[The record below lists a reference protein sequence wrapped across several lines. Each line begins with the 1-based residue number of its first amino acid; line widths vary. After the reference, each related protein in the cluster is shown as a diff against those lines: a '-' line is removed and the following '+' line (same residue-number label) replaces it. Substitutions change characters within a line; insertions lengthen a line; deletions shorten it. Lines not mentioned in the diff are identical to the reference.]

1 MKKLLVLVLAAF
13 IAIPSY
19 SQLFKFGIKAGAQST
34 TVPTYD
40 FSTGS
45 SNYSIEALE
54 NAQWGFHGGIF
65 ARIKLGP
72 IFLQPEVVFT
82 TSTFDYNVNDGV
94 TADILKAQTFNR
106 LAIPLL
112 IGFKLGPIRINA
124 GPAASVQIGTPAALI
139 DDPDFENMYKS
150 ALWGYQAGL
159 GIDLF
164 KKLTVD
170 ARFAGGLGDL
180 LGESVTL
187 GTQTFNLDYSQT
199 TIMLSLGWM
208 F

>member
-19 SQLFKFGIKAGAQST
+19 SQLFKFGIKAGGQTT

-45 SNYSIEALE
+45 TNYSITALE
-54 NAQWGFHGGIF
+54 NAQWGFHGGVF

-72 IFLQPEVVFT
+72 IYLQPEVVFM
-82 TSTFDYNVNDGV
+82 TSSFDYSVDDGV
-94 TADILKAQTFNR
+94 NMDVLKSQTFNR

-112 IGFKLGPIRINA
+112 IGFKLGPVRINA
-124 GPAASVQIGTPAALI
+124 GPAASVQIGTPEALI
-139 DDPDFENMYKS
+139 DDPDFENMYET
-150 ALWGYQAGL
+150 ALWGYQAGI

-164 KKLTVD
+164 KKLTLD
-170 ARFAGGLGDL
+170 ARVAGGLGDM
-180 LGESVTL
+180 LGDQVTI
-187 GTQTFNLDYSQT
+187 GSQTFNLDYSQT
-199 TIMLSLGWM
+199 TIMFSLGWM